1 MSLAVMVGLTEIVLL
16 SYSQVEAF
24 ATELSQVLEETF
36 LHTNIAMLMCSYDVL
51 FIHLN
56 SPQIAWDIAV
66 YDEVHIL
73 KNEKSLKYISIM
85 K

>member
-1 MSLAVMVGLTEIVLL
+1 M
-16 SYSQVEAF
+16 F
-24 ATELSQVLEETF
+24 
-36 LHTNIAMLMCSYDVL
+36 SYDVL
-51 FIHLN
+51 FMHLN

>member
-1 MSLAVMVGLTEIVLL
+1 MVGLTEVVLL

-36 LHTNIAMLMCSYDVL
+36 LLINIAKLMFSYDVL